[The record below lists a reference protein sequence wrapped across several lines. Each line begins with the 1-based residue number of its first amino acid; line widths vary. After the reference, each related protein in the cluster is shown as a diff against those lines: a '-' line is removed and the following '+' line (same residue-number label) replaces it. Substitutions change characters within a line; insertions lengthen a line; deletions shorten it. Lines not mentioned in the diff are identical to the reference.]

1 MKTND
6 PGFDYFCITTEELER
21 TRDTD
26 LCPTDVPSCD
36 ATRGNYYYHNDM
48 VIGEYDLDK
57 IKSIAQA
64 AAQNNSKFFTFK
76 CKTKAL
82 FEQAISQL
90 CSVGE
95 DCYDILKA
103 VAKIDKKILQDT
115 YSYSYDKDIW
125 TITVKFK
132 YK

>member
-1 MKTND
+1 MLSD
-6 PGFDYFCITTEELER
+6 PEHITSRLTR
-21 TRDTD
+21 TRDID

-48 VIGEYDLDK
+48 VLDTYDLNK
-57 IKSIAQA
+57 IKLIAQTA
-64 AAQNNSKFFTFK
+64 AKNKSKSFTFK

-82 FEQAISQL
+82 FEQAMAQL
-90 CSVGE
+90 CSVGQ
-95 DCYDILKA
+95 DCYDALKA
-103 VAKIDKKILQDT
+103 AAKIDKQILSNT
-115 YSYSYDKDIW
+115 YSYSYDKNIW